1 MMKGKR
7 KGDRMDQDTIIEAI
21 RTAAQDNHLSCA
33 TAHELARKLNI
44 KPEEIGEIC
53 NRLKIKITA
62 CRLGC
67 F

>member
-1 MMKGKR
+1 
-7 KGDRMDQDTIIEAI
+7 MDQDRIIEAV
-21 RTAAQDNHLSCA
+21 RAAARDNRLSCEA
-33 TAHELARKLNI
+33 AHELARELNI
-44 KPEEIGEIC
+44 TPEEIGSIC